1 MIEPI
6 DLKIG
11 EEVVVYA
18 SGRIR
23 AISEEKVWC
32 TKSKAMVARLKY
44 TVDYP
49 DDQGFSSVTGKIIE
63 RRNVVG

>member
-1 MIEPI
+1 MIEPY

-44 TVDYP
+44 TIDYP
-49 DDQGFSSVTGKIIE
+49 DDKGFASVTGEIIE
-63 RRNVVG
+63 RRSAVG